1 MLRPVAHD
9 AEGGGH
15 APRDPE
21 ISLKRSSPS
30 TQRCSFGAGGGCGV
44 VGPHGSRGDPIAA
57 VGAMA
62 EEAVRTSESVVRAAV
77 ARLVRE
83 DEDIRAAIVNSSI
96 TIKALRFKAATAL
109 GKPAEVGARARRR
122 AISAALTVRVRRAF
136 AGLEG
141 V

>member
-1 MLRPVAHD
+1 MLRAI
-9 AEGGGH
+9 
-15 APRDPE
+15 PR
-21 ISLKRSSPS
+21 SPS
-30 TQRCSFGAGGGCGV
+30 SGARPPAHSAVRSFGAGGGCGV

>member
-1 MLRPVAHD
+1 MESSAPTAHG
-9 AEGGGH
+9 AI
-15 APRDPE
+15 DP
-21 ISLKRSSPS
+21 
-30 TQRCSFGAGGGCGV
+30 T
-44 VGPHGSRGDPIAA
+44 IAA

>member
-1 MLRPVAHD
+1 
-9 AEGGGH
+9 
-15 APRDPE
+15 
-21 ISLKRSSPS
+21 
-30 TQRCSFGAGGGCGV
+30 
-44 VGPHGSRGDPIAA
+44 
-57 VGAMA
+57 MA
-62 EEAVRTSESVVRAAV
+62 EEAVRTSESVVRAAA

>member
-1 MLRPVAHD
+1 M
-9 AEGGGH
+9 G
-15 APRDPE
+15 PE
-21 ISLKRSSPS
+21 H
-30 TQRCSFGAGGGCGV
+30 
-44 VGPHGSRGDPIAA
+44 VGR
-57 VGAMA
+57 MA
-62 EEAVRTSESVVRAAV
+62 CAQGERACEPRAAV